1 MGSAMSCKCFMIQP
15 FDGGKFDKRFDDVF
29 APAVVAA
36 GLEAYRVDRDS
47 GVAVPIDNIE
57 RGIREAAA
65 CFVDVTVDNPNVWFE
80 LGYAIAA
87 KKDLCLVCSKERTGT
102 FPFDIQHRRIIT
114 YAPDSTRDF
123 ASLGA
128 AITERLTAILKQQEA
143 RADIQAITK
152 EPETAGLA
160 DYEAAAL
167 ARIAS
172 KISGIEDN
180 VANWNLRQEME
191 KAGFNKLACNVAVR
205 GLRAKGLIKVEMM
218 QSENLN
224 DGPYEAYT
232 MNESGW
238 DWITA
243 NTHALNLKAPPPKT
257 KSRGSTKPLDDEI
270 PF

>member
-1 MGSAMSCKCFMIQP
+1 MSAKCFMIQP

-29 APAVVAA
+29 APAVAAA

-65 CFVDVTVDNPNVWFE
+65 CLVDVTVDNPNVWFE

-87 KKDLCLVCSKERTGT
+87 KKDICLVCSKERTGA

-114 YAPDSTRDF
+114 YSPDSPRDF
-123 ASLGA
+123 SALSE
-128 AITERLTAILKQQEA
+128 AITERLTAILKQQET

-167 ARIAS
+167 ACIAS
-172 KISGIEDN
+172 EIGGIDDH
-180 VANWNLRQEME
+180 VSSWNLRQEME
-191 KAGFNKLACNVAVR
+191 KAGFNRLACNVAVR
-205 GLRAKGLIKVEMM
+205 GLRAKGLIRVELKPG
-218 QSENLN
+218 ETFN
-224 DGPYEAYT
+224 DGPYEAYS

-238 DWITA
+238 DWVTA
-243 NTHALNLKAPPPKT
+243 NTHTLNLKARAPKP
-257 KSRGSTKPLDDEI
+257 KVPRGFDKALDDEI

>member
-1 MGSAMSCKCFMIQP
+1 MIQP

-87 KKDLCLVCSKERTGT
+87 KKDLCLVCSKERTGA

-114 YAPDSTRDF
+114 YSPDSTRDF

-128 AITERLTAILKQQEA
+128 AITERLTAILKQQDT

-152 EPETAGLA
+152 DAETAGLT

-167 ARIAS
+167 ACVAS
-172 KISGIEDN
+172 
-180 VANWNLRQEME
+180 VAGGVDDKVSNWSLREEME
-191 KAGFNKLACNVAVR
+191 KAGFNRLACNVAVR
-205 GLRAKGLIKVEMM
+205 GLRAKRLIKVEVM
-218 QSENLN
+218 QSENFN

-232 MNESGW
+232 MNENGW

-243 NTHALNLKAPPPKT
+243 NTHALNLKAPAKKVKP
-257 KSRGSTKPLDDEI
+257 RGFDKPLDDEI